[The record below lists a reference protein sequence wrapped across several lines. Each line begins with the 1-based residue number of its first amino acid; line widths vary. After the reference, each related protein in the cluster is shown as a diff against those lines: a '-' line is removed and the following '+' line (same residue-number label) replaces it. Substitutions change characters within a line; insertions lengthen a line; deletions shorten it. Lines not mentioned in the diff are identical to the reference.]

1 MSKLTPEQATE
12 KHARRL
18 KGSIEDIRMGVERV
32 NVAPTQKA
40 AEKIDKMKMKYL
52 EAIDS
57 GKVERG
63 LKRVTLDDWKSKT
76 INKGLNR
83 IGAGVDEAHDKL
95 VNFYGEMF
103 PYQDNLKAQIVKLP
117 DITLED
123 NINRMTTFIR
133 GMAKFKRK
141 G

>member
-1 MSKLTPEQATE
+1 MSRLTPEQAQE

-18 KGSIEDIRMGVERV
+18 KGSIEDIRLGIERV
-32 NVAPTQKA
+32 TVAPTEKA
-40 AEKIDKMKMKYL
+40 AQKIDKMKINYL
-52 EAIDS
+52 KSIDS

-63 LKRVTLDDWKSKT
+63 LKRVGLDEWKQKA

-83 IGAGVDEAHDKL
+83 IGAGIDEAKDKQ
-95 VNFYGEMF
+95 VRFYGELF
-103 PYQDNLKAQIVKLP
+103 PFQDTIKTKVDKLP

-123 NINRMTTFIR
+123 NIGRMTTFVR
-133 GMAKFKRK
+133 EMAKFQRK

>member
-1 MSKLTPEQATE
+1 MAKLTPQEATD

-32 NVAPTQKA
+32 TVAPTAKA
-40 AEKIDKMKMKYL
+40 AEKLDKMKLKYL

-63 LKRVTLDDWKSKT
+63 LKRVSLEEWKTKT
-76 INKGLNR
+76 VNKGLNR
-83 IGAGVDEAHDKL
+83 IGAGVDEAHDKM
-95 VNFYGEMF
+95 VNFYSELLPF
-103 PYQDNLKAQIVKLP
+103 QDNLKSQVDKLP

-133 GMAKFKRK
+133 GMSKFKRK